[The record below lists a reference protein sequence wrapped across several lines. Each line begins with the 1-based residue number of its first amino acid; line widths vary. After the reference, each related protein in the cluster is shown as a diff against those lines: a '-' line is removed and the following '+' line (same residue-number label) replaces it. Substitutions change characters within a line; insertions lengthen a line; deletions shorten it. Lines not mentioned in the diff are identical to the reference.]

1 MGKSERESIGIK
13 KEDIVQ
19 DKVLQYKIEQ
29 RVNQKIRRWNT
40 IQNYLENCEYMK
52 ARVKQEI
59 FREVLKNKKPYK

>member
-29 RVNQKIRRWNT
+29 RVNQKIRRLNT
-40 IQNYLENCEYMK
+40 I
-52 ARVKQEI
+52 
-59 FREVLKNKKPYK
+59 